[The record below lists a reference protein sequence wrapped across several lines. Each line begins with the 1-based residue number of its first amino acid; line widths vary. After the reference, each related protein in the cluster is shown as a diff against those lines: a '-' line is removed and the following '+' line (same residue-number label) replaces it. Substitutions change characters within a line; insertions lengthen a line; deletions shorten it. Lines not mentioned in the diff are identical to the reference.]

1 MHLKKVLEW
10 VQGPGLAAISEGKA
24 TGGVQWSTSNI
35 WRTSNAQLQKTQQ
48 ETMKIL
54 YCS

>member
-10 VQGPGLAAISEGKA
+10 VQGPDLAAISEGKA
-24 TGGVQWSTSNI
+24 TGGVQWSNI

-48 ETMKIL
+48 GTMKIL